1 MLKCPKGQHTIN
13 QKKEYCLVASED
25 PSSIGQAKVNKV
37 TMYFNTYPQEAY
49 IEKYFHTGH
58 MGIDLL
64 HLLSSCAST
73 ALLPPT
79 TP

>member
-49 IEKYFHTGH
+49 I
-58 MGIDLL
+58 
-64 HLLSSCAST
+64 
-73 ALLPPT
+73 
-79 TP
+79 